1 MRLIINDTIAAI
13 STPLATSA
21 ISIIRV
27 SGQDSIK
34 IANKIFIGKDL
45 EKVNDHTINYGHIY
59 DKKELIDEV
68 MVSVMKEPNTYTRE
82 DIVEINAHGSIASAK
97 KILELLLKKRCRHAN
112 LREFRERALL
122 KKRIDKVEKE
132 EIEDIIESKTEK
144 SLSLAINQLNG
155 NTSNKIKNIRKKISD
170 IETNIEVNIDFPEYD
185 DIEVLNNDII
195 KPKLIEI
202 RKDLNK
208 LLLNSKDS
216 QIIKNGIDTVIIGKP
231 NVGKSSILNK
241 LLDEEKA
248 IVTDIPGTTRDIV
261 EGTLDINGIRLN
273 LIDTAGIR
281 KTDDIVESIGV
292 KKSIS
297 LIEKASLIIMVLNN
311 NTEITKE
318 ELEILNKIKNKNY
331 IIIINKIDLKKNIND
346 NNLKNVIYM
355 STLENKGFDELKE
368 AIIKMYELDKIN
380 TNDFSYL
387 SSSRSI
393 SLIEKAIDSI
403 DKSINLIDELMPIDI
418 VEIEI
423 NKASELLGDILG
435 INYKEDLFD
444 QLFSNFCL
452 GK

>member
-1 MRLIINDTIAAI
+1 MNDTIAAI
-13 STPLATSA
+13 STPLATGA

-97 KILELLLKKRCRHAN
+97 KILELLLKNGCRLAN
-112 LREFRERALL
+112 PGEFTERAFLNG
-122 KKRIDKVEKE
+122 RIDLVEAE
-132 EIEDIIESKTEK
+132 GIMDIIESKTEK

-393 SLIEKAIDSI
+393 SLIEKAIDGI

>member
-1 MRLIINDTIAAI
+1 MNDTIAAI
-13 STPLATSA
+13 STPLAPGA

-97 KILELLLKKRCRHAN
+97 KILELLLKNGCRLAN
-112 LREFRERALL
+112 PGEFTERAFLNG
-122 KKRIDKVEKE
+122 RIDLVEAE
-132 EIEDIIESKTEK
+132 GIMDIIESKTEK